1 MASCSAKVHV
11 LFSDPL
17 LRTGDVSVCDMSSSA
32 SGFAYVQLLPLAVER
47 AGQIAARGS
56 NLVTLSSPVFSPSS
70 FPARVSQAVIAER
83 CWRLRDRPESHR
95 AQRGAGAF
103 PLKDFKKTNT
113 ISVSSHVLIVGEPAG
128 LGGGGA
134 GDGSGATATPVG
146 LARCSG
152 DDWTGT
158 ADPRG
163 SR

>member
-1 MASCSAKVHV
+1 M
-11 LFSDPL
+11 
-17 LRTGDVSVCDMSSSA
+17 
-32 SGFAYVQLLPLAVER
+32 
-47 AGQIAARGS
+47 
-56 NLVTLSSPVFSPSS
+56 
-70 FPARVSQAVIAER
+70 
-83 CWRLRDRPESHR
+83 HR
-95 AQRGAGAF
+95 EA
-103 PLKDFKKTNT
+103 LKDFKKTNT